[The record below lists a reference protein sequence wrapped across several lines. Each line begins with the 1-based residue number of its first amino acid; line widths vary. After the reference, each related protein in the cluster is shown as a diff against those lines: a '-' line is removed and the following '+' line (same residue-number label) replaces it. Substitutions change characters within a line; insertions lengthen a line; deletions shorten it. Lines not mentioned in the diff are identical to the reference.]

1 MEIKIP
7 PLGGTVTEAFLAT
20 WLVADGA
27 FVRVG
32 EPIYVLETDK
42 ASTDIE
48 SPGTGR
54 LQILKEPGGPFP
66 VGTVVGKLQFTF
78 RRAESTLPVAPNVN
92 VTDETMFES
101 PSGDKKFVLPR
112 YALATDLVEMVVE
125 PRIVISDVAGVPV
138 LSVSFAK
145 IRGAPP
151 PVEELTHTV
160 GTRLTIMVPGVG
172 GPHEVRAI
180 AFPKVQFDVT
190 QQVMTAELPLSTIGL
205 REQLIAAFGSL
216 EANSTL
222 IIARRISVAVPTGT
236 TFPDGEM
243 AYTSQD
249 FTFDTVVPP
258 SPLILSERHRDRLAG
273 QGDNQ

>member
-32 EPIYVLETDK
+32 DPIYVLETDK

-48 SPGTGR
+48 SPGAGA

-66 VGTVVGKLQFTF
+66 VGTVIGKLRTQF

-112 YALATDLVEMVVE
+112 YALATDVVEMVVE
-125 PRIVISDVAGVPV
+125 PRIVITDVAGVPV
-138 LSVSFAK
+138 LFVSFAK
-145 IRGAPP
+145 IRGAAP
-151 PVEELTHTV
+151 PVEELTHSV
-160 GTRLTIMVPGVG
+160 GTRLTIMVPETGA
-172 GPHEVRAI
+172 PHATRKIV
-180 AFPKVQFDVT
+180 FPKVQLDASG
-190 QQVMTAELPLSTIGL
+190 QVLTAELPLSTIGL

-216 EANSTL
+216 EANATL
-222 IIARRISVAVPTGT
+222 IIARTISVAVPTGT
-236 TFPDGEM
+236 TFPDGEK
-243 AYTSQD
+243 AYIGQD
-249 FTFDTVVPP
+249 FTFNTIVPP